1 MKRLIA
7 AGMLAAVLCLTGCSN
22 SDAQKPEESAASA
35 AEKCGEDGLSI
46 ITEDVD
52 AVYCDTL
59 RTYFTAIEQKDF
71 DAYCKTM
78 YPPYMESYTEYL
90 KTQDTTPEENFD
102 KLCKRFDE
110 DGYESWKLTSL
121 HLAYYPEEKLD
132 LDGFFDAF
140 KDAGIID
147 DKFIEAC
154 KQEAEEIRD
163 IQFSL
168 QALYES
174 DEEPV
179 TVVSGNEIM
188 MVKTKDGTY
197 LFG

>member
-35 AEKCGEDGLSI
+35 A
-46 ITEDVD
+46 

-78 YPPYMESYTEYL
+78 YPPYMESYTEHL
-90 KTQDTTPEENFD
+90 KTQDTTPEANFE

-121 HLAYYPEEKLD
+121 HLSYYPEEKLD

-140 KDAGIID
+140 KGAGIID
-147 DKFIEAC
+147 DKFIEEC
-154 KQEAEEIRD
+154 KKNAEEIR
-163 IQFSL
+163 Q
-168 QALYES
+168 
-174 DEEPV
+174 
-179 TVVSGNEIM
+179 
-188 MVKTKDGTY
+188 
-197 LFG
+197 